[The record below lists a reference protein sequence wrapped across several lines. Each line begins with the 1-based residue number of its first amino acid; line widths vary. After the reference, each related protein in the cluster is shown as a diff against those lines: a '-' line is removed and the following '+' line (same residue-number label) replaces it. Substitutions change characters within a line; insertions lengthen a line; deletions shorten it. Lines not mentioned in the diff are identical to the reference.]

1 MWYTILRNQKIKN
14 KNKNIIISIDA
25 EIAFNKI
32 QHWLMIKISPEKR
45 LKRNLSQ
52 HKKDHIH

>member
-1 MWYTILRNQKIKN
+1 MWYTILRNQKI